1 MTVTREAYKPHLCE
15 ACTTTL
21 LSPPT
26 NLRPMP
32 AAPAKD
38 PPGQD
43 PSQPPAENGD
53 TPRVLIFSGKGGVG
67 KTTLAGA
74 TGLHTARSGKRTI
87 IISIDVAH
95 SLADAFDLTD
105 ELTQHAR
112 GKPFEVEKN
121 LEIQEIDVQE
131 EVFRHWK
138 EVHRYFSVLFA
149 ESGMDDIVAEDLALI
164 PGMED
169 VVALLFLN
177 DYVQEKRHDVIIL
190 DLAPTGESLR
200 FVSMPDTLDWYM
212 RRVFRFER
220 TLTRAA
226 RPLAKRISKV
236 PLPEDSYFKE
246 IERLWA
252 RMEGVDKVLNDP
264 DQTTVR
270 LVTNPERM
278 VIKETQRAHL
288 YFSLHGVVVDEI
300 LVNRILPAMDDT
312 DTAPFFSKWYQ
323 TQQKNLDTIHNEFPD
338 LPVTLV
344 PLLDDEAVGAEQ
356 LARLAEKIYGTPEK
370 GRDPARQQ
378 RHDPPYQVE
387 SGKDGNLLHV
397 HLPHLD
403 KKQLDLWVEREELIL
418 RVASQKHHLPLPRSL
433 TRRQPSAARYEDGW
447 LHVHFPPSEKTP
459 ADTDAPAQETDRHPD
474 ALQVGEKRGPTTL
487 DENPK
492 EEDRQERTS

>member
-1 MTVTREAYKPHLCE
+1 
-15 ACTTTL
+15 
-21 LSPPT
+21 
-26 NLRPMP
+26 MP
-32 AAPAKD
+32 ATPAKN
-38 PPGQD
+38 
-43 PSQPPAENGD
+43 PSTESASHPARAQKREGAQASSK
-53 TPRVLIFSGKGGVG
+53 PRVLIFSGKGGVG

-105 ELTQHAR
+105 ELTGRAR
-112 GKPFEVEKN
+112 GLPYEVEQN

-149 ESGMDDIVAEDLALI
+149 ESGMEEVVAEDLALV

-177 DYVQEKRHDVIIL
+177 DYVQENRHDVIIL

-220 TLTRAA
+220 TITRAA
-226 RPLAKRISKV
+226 RPLAKRMSKV

-264 DQTTVR
+264 DQTSVR

-300 LVNRILPAMDDT
+300 LVNRILPTLDDEGIP
-312 DTAPFFSKWYQ
+312 AFFSKWYQ
-323 TQQKNLDTIHNEFPD
+323 TQQKNLQTIHNEFPD
-338 LPVTLV
+338 LPISRV
-344 PLLDDEAVGAEQ
+344 PLLDDEAVGKAQ
-356 LARLAEKIYGTPEK
+356 LARLAEKIYGRPGE
-370 GRDPARQQ
+370 GRDPARPE
-378 RHDPPYQVE
+378 RHDPPYRVE
-387 SGKDGNLLHV
+387 GRDDETLLHV

-403 KKQLDLWVEREELIL
+403 KRQLDLWVEREELIL

-433 TRRQPSAARYEDGW
+433 TRQQPTGARYENGW
-447 LHVHFPPSEKTP
+447 LHVAFPVGGEAAK
-459 ADTDAPAQETDRHPD
+459 DARETSDEVEQTTHALRVGQER
-474 ALQVGEKRGPTTL
+474 EPTAP